1 VIILGVDPGLQVC
14 GYAIVEVNPAHPRS
28 GVNPRG
34 EELIEAGVI
43 RTDESAGLAGRLN
56 QIADDMTS
64 LLEKFGPQIVAVE
77 ELYSHYKHPK
87 TAILMGHARGVILQT
102 AAMAE
107 AEVKSFAAT
116 RIKKSLTGN
125 GGASK
130 EQMQRAIQST
140 LGLGQLP
147 EPADVADAI
156 AVALCCGNTEYRSQ
170 RTEDRNGF
178 QLSLE

>member
-14 GYAIVEVNPAHPRS
+14 GYAVVEVNP
-28 GVNPRG
+28 GG

-64 LLEKFGPQIVAVE
+64 LLEKFGPKIVAVE

-102 AAMAE
+102 AAMKE

-125 GGASK
+125 GRASK
-130 EQMQRAIQST
+130 KQMQRAIQST
-140 LGLGQLP
+140 LGLSQLP
-147 EPADVADAI
+147 KPADVADAI
-156 AVALCCGNTEYRSQ
+156 AVALCCGNEAR
-170 RTEDRNGF
+170 F
-178 QLSLE
+178 

>member
-1 VIILGVDPGLQVC
+1 MIILGVDPGLQVC
-14 GYAIVEVNPAHPRS
+14 GYAAVDISAGSEK
-28 GVNPRG
+28 
-34 EELIEAGVI
+34 LIEAGVI
-43 RTDESAGLAGRLN
+43 STEESADLACRLN

-64 LLEKFGPQIVAVE
+64 LLEKFGPEVVAVE

-87 TAILMGHARGVILQT
+87 TAILMGHARGVILQI
-102 AAMAE
+102 AAMKE

-125 GGASK
+125 GRASK
-130 EQMQRAIQST
+130 EQIQRAIQST

-156 AVALCCGNTEYRSQ
+156 AVALCCGNELR
-170 RTEDRNGF
+170 F
-178 QLSLE
+178 

>member
-1 VIILGVDPGLQVC
+1 MIILGVDPGLQVC
-14 GYAIVEVNPAHPRS
+14 GYAAVDISADSEKLV
-28 GVNPRG
+28 
-34 EELIEAGVI
+34 EAGVI
-43 RTDESAGLAGRLN
+43 STDESADLAVRLN
-56 QIADDMTS
+56 QIASDMTS
-64 LLEKFGPQIVAVE
+64 LLEKFGPKIVAVE

-102 AAMAE
+102 AQATE

-125 GGASK
+125 GRASK
-130 EQMQRAIQST
+130 KQMQRAIQST
-140 LGLGQLP
+140 LGLGKLP

-156 AVALCCGNTEYRSQ
+156 AVALCCANTEVGRQ
-170 RTEDRNGF
+170 MTEDGNGF

>member
-14 GYAIVEVNPAHPRS
+14 GYAAVDISAGSEK
-28 GVNPRG
+28 
-34 EELIEAGVI
+34 LIEAGVI
-43 RTDESAGLAGRLN
+43 STDESAGLAGRLN

-77 ELYSHYKHPK
+77 ALYSHYKHPK

-125 GGASK
+125 GRASK
-130 EQMQRAIQST
+130 EQMQKAIQST
-140 LGLGQLP
+140 LGLAKLP

-156 AVALCCGNTEYRSQ
+156 AVALCCGNTEVGRQ
-170 RTEDRNGF
+170 MTEDRNGF

>member
-14 GYAIVEVNPAHPRS
+14 GYAVVEVNP
-28 GVNPRG
+28 GG

-56 QIADDMTS
+56 QIADDITS
-64 LLEKFGPQIVAVE
+64 LLEKFGPKIVAVE

-102 AAMAE
+102 AAMKE

-125 GGASK
+125 GRASK
-130 EQMQRAIQST
+130 KQMQRAIQST
-140 LGLGQLP
+140 LGLSQLP
-147 EPADVADAI
+147 KPADVADAI
-156 AVALCCGNTEYRSQ
+156 AVALCCGNEAR
-170 RTEDRNGF
+170 F
-178 QLSLE
+178 